1 MDKLNNTYFL
11 ELNTGIVILDSS
23 LKILE
28 INPSA
33 MSFLDVSELASLG
46 TNIDQLFYEEPD
58 NKKALMNSLNEHRG
72 FTKTDAI
79 LYLKKGGK
87 VLCDYSVHPI
97 TQGSDS
103 VLLIEIINKESSS
116 ELKERYRMKSNQ
128 QISQD
133 FIRGM
138 AHEIKNPLSG
148 IRGSAQLLS
157 NKLKDIKHKEY
168 TDIIIKQT
176 DRLTALVDNILGP
189 NKKPDFKLQNI
200 HYPIENVINLIENEP
215 SYDRIKILKDFDP
228 SIPELFI
235 DSYLMENSILNLV
248 KNARDALIE
257 SDIASPKIEI
267 VTRISHGEIIEK
279 NQTATVCKISIIDNG
294 PGIPE
299 KIKDSIFF
307 PMITGKQKGTGLGLS
322 ITQGIISQHKGNVHY
337 NTRSNRTE
345 FFINLPITNSQEK
358 LQEIANG

>member
-1 MDKLNNTYFL
+1 
-11 ELNTGIVILDSS
+11 
-23 LKILE
+23 
-28 INPSA
+28 

-46 TNIDQLFYEEPD
+46 NNIDQLFYEEPD

-79 LYLKKGGK
+79 LYLKKGDK

-97 TQGSDS
+97 TQGSYS

-307 PMITGKQKGTGLGLS
+307 PNDYRQT
-322 ITQGIISQHKGNVHY
+322 KGNGFRAFY
-337 NTRSNRTE
+337 YPKE
-345 FFINLPITNSQEK
+345 
-358 LQEIANG
+358 